1 MSTTHLLTF
10 LLSMLIAFFQ
20 VAPSYA
26 GMVSTDKSFTEQSV
40 QIDRENLR
48 SLMARDEVRSLL
60 AGNGLNV
67 EQAQQRV
74 DVLTD
79 KEARLLAEK
88 FNEQPAGGFLG
99 ALLIIGLVLIILE
112 LAGVTDI
119 FTGI

>member
-48 SLMARDEVRSLL
+48 SLMARNEVRSLL
-60 AGNGLNV
+60 AGNGLTV

-112 LAGVTDI
+112 LTGVTDI